1 MGRFKQRG
9 GSFLPNIGLP
19 DNGIGWTIFILA
31 ILLPLAG
38 LIALLGFPLHW
49 YDKLPSVTNT
59 VSYSNIK
66 SLLSDNLSVSLTT
79 PKPKNCSADKV
90 GCIPTG
96 VTIGV
101 SPSSSKF
108 NPAGS
113 YLLVW
118 KGQGFYEDNGEAFQ
132 KNGSV
137 SVGKTNATNIDID
150 TGRQITGMSGS
161 IYMKT
166 ADASST
172 GPVASFSYKSP
183 GSTRH

>member
-38 LIALLGFPLHW
+38 FIALLGFPLHW
-49 YDKLPSVTNT
+49 YDKISTAT
-59 VSYSNIK
+59 SYSNAK
-66 SLLSDNLSVSLTT
+66 SLLSDNLSVSLTSPT
-79 PKPKNCSADKV
+79 PKNCSADKL

-108 NPAGS
+108 NPAAS

-132 KNGSV
+132 KNGTAF
-137 SVGKTNATNIDID
+137 VGKTNATTLDID

-161 IYMKT
+161 VYMKT
-166 ADASST
+166 IDGSST

-183 GSTRH
+183 ASTRH